1 MVAVLARFGMPF
13 GAGGLQNNRMKESA
27 RDLLK
32 ALFEAAFEGNI
43 TDQKQTGVLFSFDD
57 YLELVDYT
65 GRIIR
70 SDKRG
75 AIDNNIPPIL
85 QRLSIDPQTW
95 LDNTTGFEKNYQK
108 HFGRRK
114 KVLANTA

>member
-1 MVAVLARFGMPF
+1 MPLITVSMYPGRTQEQKDELALNHF
-13 GAGGLQNNRMKESA
+13 NV
-27 RDLLK
+27 DLKPLAK
-32 ALFEAAFEGNI
+32 FEGNI

-70 SDKRG
+70 SNKRG
-75 AIDNNIPPIL
+75 AIPNDIPPIL

>member
-1 MVAVLARFGMPF
+1 MFVLKYVNVALKPLA
-13 GAGGLQNNRMKESA
+13 K
-27 RDLLK
+27 
-32 ALFEAAFEGNI
+32 FEGNI
-43 TDQKQTGVLFSFDD
+43 INQQQTGVLFSFED

-75 AIDNNIPPIL
+75 AIPHKTPPIL
-85 QRLSIDPQTW
+85 ERLSIDLKTW
-95 LDNTTGFEKNYQK
+95 IENTTKFEKNYQK

-114 KVLANTA
+114 KILANTA